1 MSKNRLN
8 EHPLLGANAAPLIRN
23 FRHDKLKKM
32 KSASELVLAMVNPPN
47 VGNSQPAGSALPR
60 FSRKV
65 RDG

>member
-1 MSKNRLN
+1 MPKNRFN
-8 EHPLLGANAAPLIRN
+8 EHPLLGASAASLIKK
-23 FRHDKLKKM
+23 FRHDKPKKM
-32 KSASELVLAMVNPPN
+32 KNARELVISMVNPPS